1 MKNYI
6 KKHSNETALKNH
18 VSKIKQRGGVCSINK
33 LTVTYHFPNK
43 NTDTKKYNTKAKKIK
58 TVKKKGNI
66 ITFKTPFRWKGTEYS
81 QILVHGFETQ
91 KGFVKIIGFG
101 RDTNWF
107 NSMDELINAI
117 DWDLMEEWHSE

>member
-1 MKNYI
+1 MKQYT
-6 KKHSNETALKNH
+6 KTHSNETALKNH

-33 LTVTYHFPNK
+33 LTVAYHFPNK
-43 NTDTKKYNTKAKKIK
+43 KIDTKKYNTKAKRVK
-58 TVKKKGNI
+58 TVKQKGNI

-91 KGFVKIIGFG
+91 KGSVKIIGFG

-107 NSMDELINAI
+107 NSMDELLNAI
-117 DWDLMEEWHSE
+117 NWDLMEEWHS